1 MTNEAVSPETASPTI
16 TFRCPPELSA
26 ILPPPIPAVEGLPD
40 WFKRMPANALS
51 EVWQEEQMTV
61 KKCPPFID
69 AMTFGFLIPLVADL
83 RVENETFS
91 WQLDLPGGAITSY
104 ARSPLDFHDN
114 NQVLGTPLFDE
125 DKFIIKFSNFWAIET
140 PPGYSLLVTHPV
152 NRYDLPFTTLT
163 GLVDTDRFKDSFIN
177 FPAQWRDPKF
187 EGVLPRGTPLAQ
199 CLPVKRDLWTPR
211 FDMLTGDG
219 ISHFREATGAWSK
232 APSVYR
238 REFRAPKR

>member
-1 MTNEAVSPETASPTI
+1 MKTETVAPEAISPTI
-16 TFRCPPELSA
+16 TFRCPPELNA

-40 WFKRMPANALS
+40 WFKTMPANALS
-51 EVWQEEQMTV
+51 EVWQEEQRTV

-83 RVENETFS
+83 RVQNETFS

-140 PPGYSLLVTHPV
+140 PPGYSLLITHPV

-187 EGVLPRGTPLAQ
+187 EGILPRGTPLAQ
-199 CLPVKRDLWTPR
+199 CLPIKRDLWVPR
-211 FDMLTGDG
+211 FDMLAGDG
-219 ISHFREATGAWSK
+219 ISHFREATGAWAK
-232 APSVYR
+232 AESVYR